1 MPAFFIRNMQIH
13 PLNNENDIV
22 MKTIQPDDIQEF
34 YAFSKYIF
42 YELNEYTIDTP
53 EEFSHDIDIEKQ
65 RIEKFN
71 LPGNLLLGAFYDG
84 QLIGVLDFNSN
95 KRKRINHW
103 GKFGISI
110 HHDFQNRGIGT
121 KMVRFLIEWA
131 KQNEQTKM
139 ILLSVHANNERAIA
153 LYNKMGFV
161 QCGYFKNCIREKDN
175 SFTDSI
181 DMVLYLD
188 AL

>member
-1 MPAFFIRNMQIH
+1 MNINNVGSTVINIRKI
-13 PLNNENDIV
+13 NNG
-22 MKTIQPDDIQEF
+22 DIQQ
-34 YAFSKYIF
+34 F
-42 YELNEYTIDTP
+42 YEFSYYIYNNLNQFTIDTP
-53 EEFSHDIDIEKQ
+53 EEFSNDIVIEKQ

-121 KMVRFLIEWA
+121 KMVHFLIEWA
-131 KQNEQTKM
+131 KQNGQTKM

-153 LYNKMGFV
+153 LYTKMGFV
-161 QCGYFKNCIREKDN
+161 QCGYFKSCIREKDN

-188 AL
+188 E